1 MRRRHTAMIMVALLF
16 LILLHN
22 FPDAA
27 LADETQADRDF
38 LAAGQAYETGQW
50 STAISLYEGVMDR
63 AGFSAS
69 LCYNLANSY
78 AQDGQ
83 TGKAVLHYERALL
96 LAPGDADSRHNLQ
109 RLRQKKELDQGD
121 IPFVHQAAN
130 LLGLNQWTLLAALLL
145 AALAFFHL
153 ATLRRPVSIRLSCL
167 LTSGGLILLCL
178 CSAGMLIQYRNWHRA
193 VLNFGATPVLISPFA
208 GAADTGILQEGRLIH
223 VLKTHDHYALIRDE
237 QGQKKGWVPIASFEY
252 IAKTITDSKT
262 L

>member
-1 MRRRHTAMIMVALLF
+1 MRRQQTAMLRVALLF
-16 LILLHN
+16 LLLLHN
-22 FPDAA
+22 FPNAA
-27 LADETQADRDF
+27 LADETQTDRDF

-78 AQDGQ
+78 MQNGQ

-96 LAPGDADSRHNLQ
+96 LAPEDADSRHNLQ
-109 RLRQKKELDQGD
+109 RLRQEKGLDQGD
-121 IPFVHQAAN
+121 IPFVHQAAT
-130 LLGLNQWTLLAALLL
+130 LLGLNQWTPLAALLL
-145 AALAFFHL
+145 AALALFHL
-153 ATLRRPVSIRLSCL
+153 VTLRRPVSIRMSCL

-193 VLNFGATPVLISPFA
+193 VLSFGATPVLISPFA

-237 QGQKKGWVPIASFEY
+237 QGQRGWVPTASFEY
-252 IAKTITDSKT
+252 IAKTITDSKN